1 MPGLGGATPD
11 GGGADGGA
19 LSSAG
24 AAGERDCGSPTDPH
38 NCGRCG
44 YDCTTLPLV
53 NPERIACVDGQCSYD
68 GDACLPGFAHCY
80 ETEGCLDDLTTAAH
94 CGACANACRGS
105 ASYCASPSDQ
115 TASCVTTCPPE
126 LTRCGNQCVDL
137 ASNRAHCGQCDQ
149 GCSFSNGA
157 ARCSTGSCVPAGC
170 YPGYGDCLADEPGC
184 ETSLATF
191 DDCGQCGDSCGAA
204 HAVGRCEENE
214 CVRTCDPGF
223 DDCDP
228 TAPDCETSLTTAQ
241 NCGTCGRHC
250 SGPEPLCQGGICVAS
265 CAGNLPD
272 ECAGTCVN
280 LETDAGHCGA
290 CGASCEPYQACEE
303 GACTPQYVSTSFIFG
318 TDVRAEAIDVAPDG
332 SLVLS
337 LAFSGTAD
345 FDPGAGNDQLN
356 SQGADVVLAKLNA
369 NGSHAWSRVIGA
381 PGQDNAG
388 TLALTPSGAVV
399 ASLGF
404 SDSIDLDPTDGV
416 DMHGAPGATRTAA
429 VVKLEADGSFAWA
442 RSFPAAGEP
451 GLASSDHGRLIT
463 DQTGAVYVTG
473 SFVGELQLER
483 GQPAVATAE
492 TPTSF
497 LLKLTEGG
505 ALAWFHVLEGCD
517 SYLGQPLVD
526 SNGGLWIGGALK
538 GSCLMATSDDESA
551 MVSLGQQSAMLVS
564 WNALTGAFM
573 SGRLEATLR
582 GIFPSAAAG
591 SSAGYFA
598 GWVDQRGTSALL
610 KTDAAGET
618 QWSWSRDDLTL
629 GAGMA
634 ATPDEGLLVV
644 GNVSRGKGPMPQ
656 GLLIAR
662 MDQTGASRWSLNLPT
677 RYGYVHAVDATSSHF
692 LVVGSTHPDLDL
704 DPGESDLFATEAGVF
719 ISRYAF

>member
-1 MPGLGGATPD
+1 
-11 GGGADGGA
+11 
-19 LSSAG
+19 
-24 AAGERDCGSPTDPH
+24 
-38 NCGRCG
+38 
-44 YDCTTLPLV
+44 
-53 NPERIACVDGQCSYD
+53 
-68 GDACLPGFAHCY
+68 
-80 ETEGCLDDLTTAAH
+80 
-94 CGACANACRGS
+94 
-105 ASYCASPSDQ
+105 
-115 TASCVTTCPPE
+115 
-126 LTRCGNQCVDL
+126 VDL
-137 ASNRAHCGQCDQ
+137 Q
-149 GCSFSNGA
+149 
-157 ARCSTGSCVPAGC
+157 
-170 YPGYGDCLADEPGC
+170 
-184 ETSLATF
+184 
-191 DDCGQCGDSCGAA
+191 
-204 HAVGRCEENE
+204 
-214 CVRTCDPGF
+214 
-223 DDCDP
+223 
-228 TAPDCETSLTTAQ
+228 
-241 NCGTCGRHC
+241 
-250 SGPEPLCQGGICVAS
+250 
-265 CAGNLPD
+265 
-272 ECAGTCVN
+272 
-280 LETDAGHCGA
+280 TDAGHCGA
-290 CGASCEPYQACEE
+290 CGASCEPYQTCEE
-303 GACTPQYVSTSFIFG
+303 GTCTPQYVSTSFIFG
-318 TDVRAEAIDVAPDG
+318 TDVRAEAIDVAADG

-345 FDPGAGNDQLN
+345 FDPGAGKDERS
-356 SQGADVVLAKLNA
+356 SQGTDVVLAKLDA

-388 TLALTPSGAVV
+388 MLALSPSGAVV

-404 SDSIDLDPTDGV
+404 SESIDLDPTDGV
-416 DMHGAPGATRTAA
+416 DTHGAPGATRTAA

-442 RSFPAAGEP
+442 RSFPAAGQP
-451 GLASSDHGRLIT
+451 GLASSDHGRLST

-483 GQPAVATAE
+483 GQPAVATAQ

-497 LLKLTEGG
+497 LLKLTEDG
-505 ALAWFHVLEGCD
+505 ALVWFHVLEGCD

-526 SNGGLWIGGALK
+526 SNGGLWIGGALQ
-538 GSCLMATSDDESA
+538 GRCLMATSDDESS

-573 SGRLEATLR
+573 SGRLEPTLR

-591 SSAGYFA
+591 SSAGYFG

-692 LVVGSTHPDLDL
+692 LVVGNAHPDLDL
-704 DPGESDLFATEAGVF
+704 DPGESDLFAAEPGVF
-719 ISRYAF
+719 ISRYTF